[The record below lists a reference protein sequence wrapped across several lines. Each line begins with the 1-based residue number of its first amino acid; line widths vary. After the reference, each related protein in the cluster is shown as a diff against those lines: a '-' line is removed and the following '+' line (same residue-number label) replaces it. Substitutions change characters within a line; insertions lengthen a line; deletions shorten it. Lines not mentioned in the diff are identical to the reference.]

1 MDNEYGFE
9 IDTKQMSNTQK
20 ASAILVNQTYSY
32 INNTM
37 FYALAPA
44 PYYQYYQQF
53 IRRFAWW
60 YDRYVPDFHS
70 AQNGIFSTGIAHSLV
85 DGIADFIVGST
96 IKLKVTED
104 KKDDSSARE
113 TLKKANNWAKRVNFT
128 SICRKDIKYGGAL
141 STALIK
147 ANVSAGEIWLEALRF
162 DDFFFNVGFKNELQE
177 VTCLI
182 KSYTDT
188 SANIRAEQQ
197 VKSQK
202 DKSYRA
208 ETDLSKNYYLVEK
221 RFYKH
226 DDATNKDIPYVV
238 YQIHQY
244 MGSITN
250 AQTWDPS
257 LIRTVDWDSIP
268 KRIRD
273 LVIKDYS
280 MVKIGE
286 EQRLPFV
293 NLGCQLIRYG
303 DNDGSLSQQPFGQSI
318 LTNIISFLMGYDLA
332 YSYFM
337 RDLYQGKGIVFM
349 AQELWTNNNPSAL
362 SGLDESLYK
371 LVPALNDASN
381 KLPIDK
387 VQFDLRTQ
395 DWAEARNIIY
405 ENIASNLNIS
415 PSSIAN
421 FLSDNTA
428 RTAKEVTVES
438 SATDN
443 YIEIQRGILGEQ
455 FNKFL
460 NEVVAPF
467 YGWCDKIEIKWAK
480 SGTANLD
487 TLIDRII
494 KLKSA
499 GLITQYDALK
509 MYMVDADES
518 EIEEADKR
526 LTEYNLQ
533 HNSTNTQ
540 NTPDDELSTTDILN
554 NPNII

>member
-1 MDNEYGFE
+1 MDENFGFE

-44 PYYQYYQQF
+44 TYYQYYQQF

-85 DGIADFIVGST
+85 DGIANLIVGSNV
-96 IKLKVTED
+96 KLKITED
-104 KKDDSSARE
+104 NKDNSSAKE
-113 TLKKANNWAKRVNFT
+113 TLKKATAWAKRSNLT
-128 SICRKDIKYGGAL
+128 NWIRKDTKYSGAL
-141 STALIK
+141 GTALIK
-147 ANVSAGEIWLEALRF
+147 ANVSGGDIWVEPLRF
-162 DDFFFNVGFKNELQE
+162 EDFFFTIGFKDELQE

-182 KSYTDT
+182 KSYADT
-188 SANIRAEQQ
+188 SASIRDMQNL
-197 VKSQK
+197 KKQK
-202 DKSYRA
+202 DPAYNSLQ
-208 ETDLSKNYYLVEK
+208 DLAKNYYLVEK
-221 RFYKH
+221 RFYKF
-226 DDATNKDIPYVV
+226 DKKTNKNIPYVV
-238 YQIHQY
+238 YQIQQY
-244 MGSITN
+244 NGSITN
-250 AQTWDPS
+250 AQTWNPS
-257 LIRTVDWDSIP
+257 LISNVQWDSVP
-268 KRIRD
+268 KHIRK
-273 LVIKDYS
+273 LILKDYS
-280 MVKIGE
+280 IITIGE

-293 NLGCQLIRYG
+293 NLGCQLYRYNS
-303 DNDGSLSQQPFGQSI
+303 NDGSLSQQPFGQSI
-318 LTNIISFLMGYDLA
+318 LTDIISFLMGYDLA

-349 AQELWTNNNPSAL
+349 AQELWTNNNPSAF

-371 LVPALNDASN
+371 LVPTLTDASN

-428 RTAKEVTVES
+428 RTAKEVTLES

-443 YIEIQRGILGEQ
+443 YIEIQRGILSEQ
-455 FNKFL
+455 LNKFL

-467 YGWCDKIEIKWAK
+467 YGWADRIEIKWTK
-480 SGTANLD
+480 SGTSNLD

-499 GLITQYDALK
+499 NLITQYDALK
-509 MYMVDADES
+509 MYMVDADEE
-518 EIEEADKR
+518 EIEDANKR
-526 LTEYNLQ
+526 LTEYNEKLKN
-533 HNSTNTQ
+533 NSN
-540 NTPDDELSTTDILN
+540 NDELNTKDVLN